1 MSADDDRGVSTVA
14 DVALA
19 LLLIAAAMAVLVT
32 FATSGGSDHEPTEA
46 DYTAETVMASTMNV
60 TYAPE
65 TALGEHYGGDVSE
78 ETDYE
83 RADLRRVS
91 HGPVIVQVADV
102 AMTRVAFDREA
113 LGSGTGTER
122 LSRAATEY
130 HDRLDGKLQARLV
143 NVSFRTH
150 VAAVWEPIEGGPIL
164 GAAEVGPT
172 PPVGEDVSATTIT
185 LSSDVPA
192 VREAAIAAVEEPD
205 DFDVV
210 AGIVAQAV
218 VEGYLPERESQR
230 ALEGGGVDR
239 DLTVYRY
246 RRLADAL
253 GVEGSDREAF
263 ETHLTREGANATA
276 ANRLLAG
283 VLAAQLEA
291 YLEPASGPPATGP
304 HGDAAAA
311 AASITTGSVTVTV
324 RTWT

>member
-1 MSADDDRGVSTVA
+1 MLRGSSRKRSSRGTSPNASPSAHSKAG
-14 DVALA
+14 
-19 LLLIAAAMAVLVT
+19 
-32 FATSGGSDHEPTEA
+32 
-46 DYTAETVMASTMNV
+46 ASTAISRC
-60 TYAPE
+60 T
-65 TALGEHYGGDVSE
+65 
-78 ETDYE
+78 
-83 RADLRRVS
+83 
-91 HGPVIVQVADV
+91 
-102 AMTRVAFDREA
+102 
-113 LGSGTGTER
+113 GTG
-122 LSRAATEY
+122 AW
-130 HDRLDGKLQARLV
+130 
-143 NVSFRTH
+143 RTRW
-150 VAAVWEPIEGGPIL
+150 AS
-164 GAAEVGPT
+164 T
-172 PPVGEDVSATTIT
+172 
-185 LSSDVPA
+185 
-192 VREAAIAAVEEPD
+192 AAIAAVEEPD

-218 VEGYLPERESQR
+218 VEGYLPKRESQR

-246 RRLADAL
+246 QRLADAL

-283 VLAAQLEA
+283 ALAAQLAA